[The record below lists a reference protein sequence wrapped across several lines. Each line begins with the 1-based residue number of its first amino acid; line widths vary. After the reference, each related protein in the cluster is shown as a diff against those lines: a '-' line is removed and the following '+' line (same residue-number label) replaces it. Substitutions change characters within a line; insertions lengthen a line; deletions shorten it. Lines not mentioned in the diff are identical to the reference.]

1 MFMTPEEGSTCVHP
15 RPAHFFERLFCVC
28 LDILSFFFLFFTRV
42 HIFEQGVW
50 KALPVQSL
58 GCFSFMRALPSY
70 LGGIYLINLTT
81 QMLEFHHVYLTLAPC
96 SAWALLQYQTCLAC
110 AALTVS
116 PRAIAARHAQSLLS
130 RFRRTSSVA
139 RI

>member
-1 MFMTPEEGSTCVHP
+1 MTPEEGSTCVHP

-81 QMLEFHHVYLTLAPC
+81 QMLEFHHVYLTL
-96 SAWALLQYQTCLAC
+96 
-110 AALTVS
+110 
-116 PRAIAARHAQSLLS
+116 
-130 RFRRTSSVA
+130 VA
-139 RI
+139 RSPLYLGIATVPNLCFSDRFAWRDCCPPRPVSIVAVSENKLGG